1 MQVEYSYSCVILHT
15 FPEFVIFVA
24 FNFVASHAQGLKLFI
39 CAQSRTEVP
48 HAAGKWLFDIVDE
61 QFTQARYQ
69 FEDLLDKSL
78 SKLGIVSVNQRAKDL
93 LTRCSHSIAY
103 SLSIHPF
110 KQFGCCLIAD
120 LAAVD
125 RQLSDLPAR
134 DLLQAFQEIADSR
147 SLG

>member
-1 MQVEYSYSCVILHT
+1 MHLRQFQLHQKLRFFLEAGEEATQEYLL
-15 FPEFVIFVA
+15 IFG
-24 FNFVASHAQGLKLFI
+24 S
-39 CAQSRTEVP
+39 
-48 HAAGKWLFDIVDE
+48 LFDIVDE
-61 QFTQARYQ
+61 QLTQARYQ

-78 SKLGIVSVNQRAKDL
+78 SKLGIVPVNQRAKDL

-134 DLLQAFQEIADSR
+134 DLFQAFQEIADSR